1 MAALQ
6 VFEEMQLNAI
16 SPDEV
21 SVWAEPQKWQSRNDE
36 DFQGDLFLGGT
47 GGHQMP
53 LFPEMSGAIFW
64 TKALRCVHEHVSECH
79 YGKRP

>member
-21 SVWAEPQKWQSRNDE
+21 SVWAEPQKWQSKNDE
-36 DFQGDLFLGGT
+36 DFQGDLEVCGMGAPNASISRDEWCHFLD
-47 GGHQMP
+47 
-53 LFPEMSGAIFW
+53 
-64 TKALRCVHEHVSECH
+64 
-79 YGKRP
+79 